1 MNYPVPDKHFSVLKR
16 SGLRRL
22 RNRQRG
28 VGLIEVLVTM
38 LVLAIGLLGLAGLQ
52 TEALRLNHNAM
63 LETKAHI
70 FASDM
75 AERMRL
81 SRQPNAYLRKFS
93 DPIPSA
99 DDCTAQLCE
108 NVTQL
113 AAWDLQEWM
122 TRIENQLPSGQA
134 QIVLEDAAYREYS
147 VTVRYDDQRG
157 AAEAG
162 SEATAFREVMV
173 VTRL

>member
-1 MNYPVPDKHFSVLKR
+1 MEMASIL
-16 SGLRRL
+16 
-22 RNRQRG
+22 
-28 VGLIEVLVTM
+28 LIEGWAVLGCAIAGAA
-38 LVLAIGLLGLAGLQ
+38 LVIFLNGLDDTFLDLSWLVA
-52 TEALRLNHNAM
+52 RLTTRERKPTDAM